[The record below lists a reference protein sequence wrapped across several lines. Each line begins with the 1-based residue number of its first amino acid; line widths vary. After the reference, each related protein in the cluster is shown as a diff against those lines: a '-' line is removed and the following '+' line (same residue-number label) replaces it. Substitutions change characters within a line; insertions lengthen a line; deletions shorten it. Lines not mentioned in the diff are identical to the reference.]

1 MKTGSARPQAGFT
14 YFGLLLAIATAA
26 LVVSAGAS
34 LLTNDLRR
42 DKELELLFAGDE
54 IKRALETYHAKNT
67 GGLYP
72 YPKQLEWLLRDPNQ
86 PSLQRYLRKIYR
98 DPMHEPDEAGSTTL
112 IGTWVPILG
121 TGGQVIGVHSNSA
134 RQPLKTAGFPKNY
147 EGFRAA
153 KRYSDWKFIAAGAVE
168 VQPNAGAAGQ
178 PRNFI
183 PTPISP
189 GVPQVP
195 AGAATPVGPAGAR
208 PAPPL
213 PPQQQLPQQ
222 QPVQPPPAQPVVV
235 PPPPPPEPPAR
246 PPEPPVQDVPPPPPP
261 AQPASGAPASAA
273 PGGPATA
280 PAVPGAPAAAAPA
293 APAAPAPA
301 PNADP
306 APPSSSPQPFIMRPL
321 KDF

>member
-1 MKTGSARPQAGFT
+1 MKTGNARREAGFT
-14 YFGLLLAIATAA
+14 YFGLLLAIATVA

-42 DKELELLFAGDE
+42 DKELELLVAGDE
-54 IKRALETYHAKNT
+54 IKRALETYHSKNT

-72 YPKQLEWLLRDPNQ
+72 YPKQLDWLLRDPNQ

-98 DPMHEPDEAGSTTL
+98 DPMHEPDEAASITL
-112 IGTWVPILG
+112 VGTWVPILG
-121 TGGQVIGVHSNSA
+121 MGGQVIGVHSNSA
-134 RQPLKTAGFPKNY
+134 RAPLKTAGFPKHY
-147 EGFRAA
+147 EAFRAA
-153 KRYSDWKFIAAGAVE
+153 KRYADWKFIAAGAVE
-168 VQPNAGAAGQ
+168 AQPDAGAAGQ

-183 PTPISP
+183 PTPIAP

-195 AGAATPVGPAGAR
+195 AGAVSPVGPAGAR

-213 PPQQQLPQQ
+213 PPEPQQ
-222 QPVQPPPAQPVVV
+222 QPPQQPPAQPVVV
-235 PPPPPPEPPAR
+235 PPPPPEPPAQEA
-246 PPEPPVQDVPPPPPP
+246 PPPAAVPVPPPPTAAPP
-261 AQPASGAPASAA
+261 AP
-273 PGGPATA
+273 
-280 PAVPGAPAAAAPA
+280 APA

-301 PNADP
+301 PSADP

>member
-1 MKTGSARPQAGFT
+1 MKTGNARREAGFT

-54 IKRALETYHAKNT
+54 IKRALETYHSKNT

-72 YPKQLEWLLRDPNQ
+72 YPKQLDWLLRDPNQ
-86 PSLQRYLRKIYR
+86 PSLQRYLRRIYR
-98 DPMHEPDEAGSTTL
+98 DPMHEVDEAASTTL
-112 IGTWVPILG
+112 VGTWVPILG

-134 RQPLKTAGFPKNY
+134 RAPLKTAGFPKHY
-147 EGFRAA
+147 EAFRAA
-153 KRYSDWKFIAAGAVE
+153 KRYADWKFIAAGAVE
-168 VQPNAGAAGQ
+168 VQPDAGAAGQ

-183 PTPISP
+183 PTPIAP

-195 AGAATPVGPAGAR
+195 AGAASPVGPAGAR

-213 PPQQQLPQQ
+213 PPEPQQ
-222 QPVQPPPAQPVVV
+222 QPPQQPPAQPVVV
-235 PPPPPPEPPAR
+235 PPPPPQPPAQEA
-246 PPEPPVQDVPPPPPP
+246 PPPAAAPVPPPPAAAPP
-261 AQPASGAPASAA
+261 AP
-273 PGGPATA
+273 
-280 PAVPGAPAAAAPA
+280 APA
-293 APAAPAPA
+293 APTAPAPA
-301 PNADP
+301 PSADP